1 MTESLLQKL
10 EERIVLL
17 LTEVEDTRKQIQVL
31 TQENTALRIERKSIE
46 DKLSDLD
53 ALLNS
58 VNTADDLMNN
68 VITPTLKPV
77 LVQG

>member
-58 VNTADDLMNN
+58 VNTADDIMSN
-68 VITPTLKPV
+68 VVTPTLKPV